1 MSKSLVKNLGISL
14 ACATITV
21 LCAQLAT
28 AQFIWINER
37 GIKQYSDKPPPSNTP
52 KDKIIKGMQAPALAS
67 KNSNTNS
74 NNNDASST
82 PNVNANVNQDT
93 SKVTE
98 TPRQLMQKKIAAQE
112 EEFSKYKK
120 AREEEE
126 KKEQEEKE
134 QKLEKEKSC
143 SRALSYKQSLEMAG
157 PITTFNKKGEKEIL
171 SDEARKKD
179 LEEAQKILSECKP

>member
-1 MSKSLVKNLGISL
+1 M
-14 ACATITV
+14 
-21 LCAQLAT
+21 

-37 GIKQYSDKPPPSNTP
+37 GIKQYSDKPPPANTP
-52 KDKIIKGMQAPALAS
+52 KDKIIKGLQAPVLAS
-67 KNSNTNS
+67 KNPSANS
-74 NNNDASST
+74 NNSST
-82 PNVNANVNQDT
+82 SIGADGSAVPNVNANTNQD
-93 SKVTE
+93 SNKVNE

-112 EEFSKYKK
+112 EEFTKYKK

-126 KKEQEEKE
+126 KKEQEERE
-134 QKLEKEKSC
+134 QKLEKEKTC

-157 PITTFNKKGEKEIL
+157 PITIFNKKGEKEIL